1 MSANPPEIRIAV
13 IGNVDSGK
21 TTTTSVLTKNIL
33 DDGKG
38 LARSKILK
46 HPHEKFSGRTSSIA
60 QSIIRKN
67 NKIFTFIDLA
77 GHEKYLKTTVSGL
90 NGYFIEYAVAVIGA
104 DRGIIGMTKE
114 HLIIALS
121 LKIPIIIV
129 ITKIDVAVE
138 EKINR
143 IQKRLDTI
151 FSSSFAGKKQLIY
164 ADDDNINEIIERYH
178 PDNTTIPVF
187 KISNITGNN
196 IDNMKNFIFN
206 LSSLKKIGDINNKNP
221 KFVIDSRFKLPG
233 IGLVIT
239 GIVQDG
245 TFSKNKEYYLGP
257 FNSTFKKVIIR
268 SIHNNFKEDID
279 ELKSGEGG
287 CFNIKFMNQK
297 EKVDIDLIRKGHLLM
312 GIPHCVRSFR
322 ARVEILHHPTTI
334 KLKYEPSVHC
344 GIVRQVATIKEMDK
358 SLIRTGDKANVIF
371 NFKYRP
377 EYIEVGDQIT
387 FREGR
392 TKGIGVVTE
401 ILD

>member
-1 MSANPPEIRIAV
+1 MADNPPEIRIAI

-21 TTTTSVLTKNIL
+21 TTTTSVITNDIL

-38 LARSKILK
+38 AARAKILK
-46 HPHEKFSGRTSSIA
+46 HPHEKSSGRTSSIA
-60 QSIIRKN
+60 QSIIRR
-67 NKIFTFIDLA
+67 NKKVFTFVDLA

-90 NGYFIEYAVAVIGA
+90 NGYFIDYAIIVIGA

-114 HLIIALS
+114 HLIVAMS

-138 EKINR
+138 KKVNR

-151 FSSSFAGKKQLIY
+151 FSGSFAGKKKLRYIN
-164 ADDDNINEIIERYH
+164 DENINNIITSYH
-178 PDNTTIPVF
+178 PENQEIPVF
-187 KISNITGNN
+187 KISNKTGDN
-196 IDNMKNFIFN
+196 IDNMKAFIFS
-206 LSSLKKIGDINNKNP
+206 LSSLKKIGNIDSHNP

-239 GIVQDG
+239 GVTQDG
-245 TFSKNKEYYLGP
+245 LFSKNKEYFLGP
-257 FNSTFKKVIIR
+257 FNSTFKKVSIR

-287 CFNIKFMNQK
+287 CFNIKFLNPK
-297 EKVDIDLIRKGHLLM
+297 EKVDIDLIRKGHLLV
-312 GIPHCVRSFR
+312 GTPSSISSFK

-334 KLKYEPSVHC
+334 KPNYEPTIHC

-358 SLIRTGDKANVIF
+358 PLIRTGDKASVIF
-371 NFKYRP
+371 NFKYHP

-392 TKGIGVVTE
+392 TKGIGVITE
-401 ILD
+401 LLD

>member
-1 MSANPPEIRIAV
+1 MSENPPEIRIAV

-46 HPHEKFSGRTSSIA
+46 HPHEKISGRTSSIA

-67 NKIFTFIDLA
+67 DKIFTFIDLA

-164 ADDDNINEIIERYH
+164 VDDDNINEIIERYH

-187 KISNITGNN
+187 KISNTTGNN

-287 CFNIKFMNQK
+287 CFNIKFVNQK

-312 GIPHCVRSFR
+312 GIPSCARSFR

-334 KLKYEPSVHC
+334 KPNYEPSVHC

-358 SLIRTGDKANVIF
+358 PLIRTGDKANVIF